1 VILRTLGGLR
11 IDGAPLRR
19 SKPMLL
25 LAYLSLEGR
34 QPRDRLTRLFW
45 PSAADPRN
53 RLSVALHRI
62 QAGAPGA
69 VAADEQAAW
78 ARIRCDVHGLRAAI
92 EEGEADVAARLY
104 AGAFLEGVRIQ
115 HLGPEAEA
123 WLVDTREALAASLQA
138 LFARTVLRS
147 LADRRREPAARF
159 ATRLA
164 TVAGAPVPERRTLE
178 RWHTLAVASG
188 AEEAAA
194 RMRADAE
201 GLDLDLA
208 GSESEARA
216 RLLVETPPLRVPRP
230 PTSFV
235 GRARERV
242 ELARFVG
249 HPDHPLVTLH
259 GPGGVGKTRLAL
271 ALAHDGWAAGTF
283 PGGVYFVPL
292 VALDD
297 ASEIPSA
304 VAEAL
309 GVAVRR
315 GETAFEAVVR
325 ALGPT
330 RTLLVLDNVDAW
342 VDGADVIARWIAARP
357 SLSVLATS
365 QERLDLEEESVFPVD
380 GLALPTGRDGDDGHD
395 DGASDAVHL
404 FIDRAR
410 RARLDFAPDAADL
423 RAIARLCRTLGGVPL
438 AIELAAAAV
447 RDAHPDEILTAVG
460 QNLEVLRTSS
470 RTRPERHLTLRAA
483 VDDAWRR
490 APDAEREG
498 LVGLARFRGGFDS
511 AAALAVA
518 GVDADLLDRLEG
530 RSLVRPVDERYEL
543 HPWIASYAR
552 GTRPGDDPAV
562 DAWRER
568 HARYYAK
575 VARRASEAY
584 GGSEHARAQALLDAD
599 AGNVAMAHAWA
610 WANDPHL
617 ALELVGSRHR
627 HWLSTG
633 RFAEGRAAAER
644 ALAKAPDGRVED
656 RVAARLAAGRL
667 ALRQGDVEAAREH
680 ATVARDEALQAD
692 LGRALAAAW
701 QLLGDAA
708 EDAYDLDRARTCFA
722 EAERASQ
729 RARDEIGQLIALD
742 AEGRVA
748 ARSGEMERAR
758 DCFTRTSALAERRGA
773 PSRAAVAHF
782 NLGAVARDLGELDD
796 ADEHFARAAEL
807 SGTIG
812 DRARLLAARFE
823 RAALARARGDDA
835 RAGRLYREVRRT
847 AAAMDDVRTL
857 ARVAGE
863 LGVLAYR
870 ASDLDEAARRQAEAL
885 ELWLRCGQTWRTGP
899 ALWGL
904 ARIADASGHPKIAAL
919 LWGAEAAVAER
930 AQRTRPPVEAEAHRR
945 DVAETRA
952 RLSDAAFEAAYRIGA
967 GLTPADV
974 ARAPIA
980 DEGPAAL
987 VPLLDAPARSTGS
1000 KRR

>member
-1 VILRTLGGLR
+1 
-11 IDGAPLRR
+11 
-19 SKPMLL
+19 MLL

-62 QAGAPGA
+62 QADAPGA
-69 VAADEQAAW
+69 VATDDQTVE
-78 ARIRCDVHGLRAAI
+78 ARIHCDVHDLRAAI

-104 AGAFLEGVRIQ
+104 AGAFLEGVRIA

-123 WLVDTREALAASLQA
+123 WLIETREALAASLQA

-147 LADRRREPAARF
+147 IAERRRDPAARF

-164 TVAGAPVPERRTLE
+164 TVAGASVPDRRTLE

-194 RMRADAE
+194 RLRADAE

-208 GSESEARA
+208 GSESDARA

-230 PTSFV
+230 PTSFI
-235 GRARERV
+235 GRTRERV

-271 ALAHDGWAAGTF
+271 ALAHDAWAAGTF

-292 VALDD
+292 VSLAD
-297 ASEIPSA
+297 AAEIPSA

-309 GVAVRR
+309 DVAVRR
-315 GETAFEAVVR
+315 GETAFDAVVR

-330 RTLLVLDNVDAW
+330 RTLIVLDNVDAW
-342 VDGADVIARWIAARP
+342 VDSADVIARWIAARP

-380 GLALPTGRDGDDGHD
+380 GLALPNGRDDDGHD
-395 DGASDAVHL
+395 AGAADAVRL
-404 FIDRAR
+404 FVERAR

-423 RAIARLCRTLGGVPL
+423 RAIARLCRALGGVPL
-438 AIELAAAAV
+438 AIELAAVAV
-447 RDAHPDEILTAVG
+447 RDARPDEILAAIA

-470 RTRPERHLTLRAA
+470 RTRPDRHLTLRAA

-490 APDAEREG
+490 ATEAEREG
-498 LVGLARFRGGFDS
+498 LVGLARFRGGFDP

-518 GVDADLLDRLEG
+518 GVDAALLDRLEG
-530 RSLVRPVDERYEL
+530 RSLIRPVAERYEL

-568 HARYYAK
+568 HARYFAE

-633 RFAEGRAAAER
+633 RFAKGRAAAER
-644 ALAKAPDGRVED
+644 ALAEAPDSRVED

-667 ALRQGDVEAAREH
+667 ALRQGDTDGAREH
-680 ATVARDEALQAD
+680 ATVARDEARRAD
-692 LGRALAAAW
+692 LSRALAAAW

-708 EDAYDLDRARTCFA
+708 EDAYDVDRARHCFG
-722 EAERASQ
+722 EAERVS
-729 RARDEIGQLIALD
+729 RRVGDEIGQLIALD

-748 ARSGEMERAR
+748 ARRGELERAR
-758 DCFTRTSALAERRGA
+758 ACFTRTRALAERHDA

-796 ADEHFARAAEL
+796 ADAHFARAAEVA
-807 SGTIG
+807 GTIG

-823 RAALARARGDDA
+823 RAAVARARGDDA
-835 RAGRLYREVRRT
+835 RAARMYRDVRRT
-847 AAAMDDVRTL
+847 AAAIDDVRTL

-870 ASDLDEAARRQAEAL
+870 AFDLDEAARRQAEAL
-885 ELWLRCGQTWRTGP
+885 ELWLRCGQIWRTGA

-904 ARIADASGHPKIAAL
+904 ARIADAAGHPEISAL
-919 LWGAEAAVAER
+919 LWGAEAAVVED

-952 RLSDAAFEAAYRIGA
+952 RLSDAAFEAAYRIGT

-980 DEGPAAL
+980 DVGPAAL
-987 VPLLDAPARSTGS
+987 EPLLDVSARSS
-1000 KRR
+1000 ASERR